1 MLVYEIYVFDK
12 KKGYQLIGALP
23 ERRKDPSRITKE
35 SVIWWGKMLSNSDVN
50 SKDVFFKPVRID
62 SI

>member
-23 ERRKDPSRITKE
+23 ERRKNPTRITKE
-35 SVIWWGKMLSNSDVN
+35 SVIWWGRMLSNNKVD
-50 SKDVFFKPVRID
+50 SKDVFFKPLRID